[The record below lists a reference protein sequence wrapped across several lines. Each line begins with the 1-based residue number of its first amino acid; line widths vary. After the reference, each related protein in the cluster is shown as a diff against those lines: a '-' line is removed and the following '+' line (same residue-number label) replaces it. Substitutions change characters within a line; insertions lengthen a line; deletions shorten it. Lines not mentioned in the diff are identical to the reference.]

1 MKRVGSLILMLT
13 LAVAVAIVLH
23 LRGKVRALRL
33 SDGRVISLGRMVEE
47 VRPSR
52 LIFVGEEHDRTESHA
67 VQLEVIRR
75 LHESGVDVA
84 IGMEM
89 FTAESQKEL
98 DRWVAG
104 EVDLHDFIRLYY
116 REWEMPWPLYRD
128 ILLYARDH
136 RIPIIGLNVPHEV
149 SYKVAQYGFGALTPA
164 ERKHLPTG
172 VTCTV
177 GPAYLKLIRRA
188 FAEPEH
194 KGADMSFTFF
204 CEAQML
210 WNKSMGMRLKEY
222 LTAHPHRKVVVLAG
236 DGHAMRL
243 GIPNEVSAGAP
254 CSCSVILP
262 ESLPLNRRTVTHE
275 DADYLV
281 LFDHL
286 QRKGGQSPL

>member
-1 MKRVGSLILMLT
+1 MRRFGRLVLILL
-13 LAVAVAIVLH
+13 LVAAIAVLFFH
-23 LRGKVRALRL
+23 RGRVRVLRL
-33 SDGRVISLGRMVEE
+33 SDGKFIGLGRMVAE

-52 LIFVGEEHDRTESHA
+52 LIFVGEEHDRKETHA

-75 LHESGVDVA
+75 LHEAGADIA

-89 FTAESQKEL
+89 FTADSQGEL

-104 EVDLHDFIRLYY
+104 NYDLHDFIRFYY

-128 ILLYARDH
+128 ILVYARDH
-136 RIPIIGLNVPHEV
+136 GIPIVGLNVPHEV
-149 SYKVAQYGFGALTPA
+149 SYKVAQYGFDSLTPA

-177 GPAYLKLIRRA
+177 GPAYMKLIRRA
-188 FAEPEH
+188 YAEPEH
-194 KGADMSFTFF
+194 KNADMSFTYF

-210 WNKSMGMRLKEY
+210 WNKSMGKRLKEY
-222 LTAHPHRKVVVLAG
+222 LAAHPQKKVVVLAG
-236 DGHAMRL
+236 VGHAMKL
-243 GIPNEVSAGAP
+243 GIPNEVAQISP

-262 ESLPLNRRTVTHE
+262 ESPGLNRRTVTRE

-286 QRKGGQSPL
+286 KGT